1 MGFGFWPLGFREIV
15 YTGAKYDHD
24 LLVGLSDFVK
34 RISFSLFEV
43 YDGHSLT
50 RMKHH
55 HLIFT
60 LAVVLTLPTIT
71 LAKEKGTGGTADE
84 ATLKKIEQE
93 LTDSILKSDT
103 AAFEKYLASDYLGI
117 GPDGVT
123 QNKSEL
129 LADIKSGTL
138 KLESSNLS
146 DMKVQV
152 YRSDD
157 KGTYK
162 GKDITGQYRWLDVFV
177 KRDGKWQIAIDQGTP
192 IAKQ

>member
-1 MGFGFWPLGFREIV
+1 M
-15 YTGAKYDHD
+15 KY
-24 LLVGLSDFVK
+24 
-34 RISFSLFEV
+34 
-43 YDGHSLT
+43 Y
-50 RMKHH
+50 
-55 HLIFT
+55 LILT
-60 LAVVLTLPTIT
+60 LAVVLALPTIA
-71 LAKEKGTGGTADE
+71 LAKEKGTGATADVE

-93 LTDSILKSDT
+93 LSDTIVKSDT
-103 AAFEKYLASDYLGI
+103 SAFEKYLASDYLGI

-138 KLESSNLS
+138 KLESSTYS

-152 YRSDD
+152 ADPNMAVVIYRSND

-162 GKDITGQYRWLDVFV
+162 GKDVTGEYRWLDVFV
-177 KRDGKWQIAIDQGTP
+177 KRDGKWQIAIDQGTQ

>member
-1 MGFGFWPLGFREIV
+1 
-15 YTGAKYDHD
+15 
-24 LLVGLSDFVK
+24 
-34 RISFSLFEV
+34 LFEV
-43 YDGHSLT
+43 YVGHSLAG
-50 RMKHH
+50 MKYY
-55 HLIFT
+55 HLILT
-60 LAVVLTLPTIT
+60 LTVVLALPTIT
-71 LAKEKGTGGTADE
+71 LAK
-84 ATLKKIEQE
+84 ATIKKIEQE
-93 LTDSILKSDT
+93 LSDTIVKSDT
-103 AAFEKYLASDYLGI
+103 SAFEKYLASDYLGI

-123 QNKSEL
+123 QNKTEL
-129 LADIKSGTL
+129 LADIKSGSL

-146 DMKVQV
+146 DMKVQVAEADMAVVV

>member
-1 MGFGFWPLGFREIV
+1 MCAARNS
-15 YTGAKYDHD
+15 T
-24 LLVGLSDFVK
+24 
-34 RISFSLFEV
+34 FSLFEV
-43 YDGHSLT
+43 YVGHSLAG
-50 RMKHH
+50 MKYY
-55 HLIFT
+55 HLILT
-60 LAVVLTLPTIT
+60 LTVVLALPTIT
-71 LAKEKGTGGTADE
+71 LAKEKRTGATADVE
-84 ATLKKIEQE
+84 ATIKKIEQE
-93 LTDSILKSDT
+93 LSDTIVKSDT
-103 AAFEKYLASDYLGI
+103 SAFEKYLASDYLGI

-123 QNKSEL
+123 QNKTEL
-129 LADIKSGTL
+129 LADIKSGSL

-146 DMKVQV
+146 DMKVQVAEADMAVVV

>member
-1 MGFGFWPLGFREIV
+1 MFSVTTP
-15 YTGAKYDHD
+15 T
-24 LLVGLSDFVK
+24 
-34 RISFSLFEV
+34 FSLFEI
-43 YDGHSLT
+43 YAGHSLT
-50 RMKHH
+50 RMKYH
-55 HLIFT
+55 HLILSLT
-60 LAVVLTLPTIT
+60 VVLALPAIT
-71 LAKEKGTGGTADE
+71 LAKEKAASADIE

-93 LTDSILKSDT
+93 LTDTIVKSDT
-103 AAFEKYLASDYLGI
+103 SAFEKYLSSDYLGI

-138 KLESSNLS
+138 KLESSTTS
-146 DMKVQV
+146 DMKVRVAGADMAVVV

-162 GKDITGQYRWLDVFV
+162 GKDVTGQYRWLDVFV
-177 KRDGKWQIAIDQGTP
+177 KRDGKWQIAVDQGTP

>member
-1 MGFGFWPLGFREIV
+1 M
-15 YTGAKYDHD
+15 
-24 LLVGLSDFVK
+24 
-34 RISFSLFEV
+34 FEV
-43 YDGHSLT
+43 YAGHSLAG
-50 RMKHH
+50 MKYYRII
-55 HLIFT
+55 LT
-60 LAVVLTLPTIT
+60 LVVALALPTIM
-71 LAKEKGTGGTADE
+71 LAKEKGTGASADVE
-84 ATLKKIEQE
+84 ATIKKIEQE
-93 LTDSILKSDT
+93 LTDSLLKSDT
-103 AAFEKYLASDYLGI
+103 SAFEKYLASDYLGI

-146 DMKVQV
+146 DIKVQV
-152 YRSDD
+152 ADADMAVVVYRTDD

-177 KRDGKWQIAIDQGTP
+177 KRGGKWQIAIDQGTQ

>member
-1 MGFGFWPLGFREIV
+1 MVF
-15 YTGAKYDHD
+15 A
-24 LLVGLSDFVK
+24 LL
-34 RISFSLFEV
+34 EV
-43 YDGHSLT
+43 CADHSLLD
-50 RMKHH
+50 MKYH
-55 HLIFT
+55 HLILS
-60 LAVVLTLPTIT
+60 LAFGLALSTTA
-71 LAKEKGTGGTADE
+71 LAKEKGDRAQTLK

-93 LTDSILKSDT
+93 LNDSILKSDPS
-103 AAFEKYLASDYLGI
+103 AFEKYLTSDYLGI

-138 KLESSNLS
+138 KLESSTMS

-152 YRSDD
+152 AGHDMAVVAYRSTD

-162 GKDITGQYRWLDVFV
+162 GKDVTGEYRWLDVFV
-177 KRDGKWQIAIDQGTP
+177 KRDGKWQIAVDQGTQ

>member
-1 MGFGFWPLGFREIV
+1 
-15 YTGAKYDHD
+15 
-24 LLVGLSDFVK
+24 
-34 RISFSLFEV
+34 LFEV
-43 YDGHSLT
+43 YAGPSLAG
-50 RMKHH
+50 MKYY
-55 HLIFT
+55 HLILT
-60 LAVVLTLPTIT
+60 LAVALALPTIT
-71 LAKEKGTGGTADE
+71 LAKEKGTSPDVE
-84 ATLKKIEQE
+84 ATIKKIEQE
-93 LTDSILKSDT
+93 LIDTIVKSDT
-103 AAFEKYLASDYLGI
+103 SAFEKYLASDYLGI

-146 DMKVQV
+146 DIKVQV
-152 YRSDD
+152 SSPDMAVAVYRTDD

-177 KRDGKWQIAIDQGTP
+177 KRGGKWQIAIDQGTQ

>member
-1 MGFGFWPLGFREIV
+1 MCAL
-15 YTGAKYDHD
+15 TT
-24 LLVGLSDFVK
+24 
-34 RISFSLFEV
+34 FSLFEV
-43 YDGHSLT
+43 YAGHSLIS
-50 RMKHH
+50 MKYH
-55 HLIFT
+55 HLILS
-60 LAVVLTLPTIT
+60 LAVVFALPTIA
-71 LAKEKGTGGTADE
+71 LAKEKGTSADVE
-84 ATLKKIEQE
+84 ATIKKIEQE
-93 LTDSILKSDT
+93 LSDTIVKSDPS
-103 AAFEKYLASDYLGI
+103 AFEKYLASDYLGI
-117 GPDGVT
+117 GPDGAT

-146 DMKVQV
+146 EMKVQVAEADTAVVV